1 VEARPDG
8 LREEVFM
15 GLFRRGRIWWFRIS
29 VRGKLIRES
38 TGTEDKKLAKR
49 VYDKVK
55 GQIAEGKWFQRL
67 PERSF
72 QEMME
77 KFLDEHGSKK
87 ASYST
92 SMGHVKNMTA
102 FFGNCSLFQITP
114 RLINEY
120 KNKRHSDGVK
130 SATINRELATL
141 KKAFNLALKEWEWIE
156 SNPVSRVSME
166 PEDNKRDRWLTLHEE
181 ERLLKA
187 CPHWLREIV
196 IFAINTGMRLS
207 EILELSWEAV
217 DFFRKTVTVFRSKN
231 NERRTI
237 PLNGAAIE
245 LLKSKA
251 KVRLIKTN
259 LVFYSPRVH
268 KLLWKRNVSW
278 VFQTVTR
285 RAGINDFR
293 FHDLRHN
300 FATRLVQAGVD
311 LYKVQKL
318 LGHKSPSMTQ
328 RYAHHCPES
337 LRHAV
342 EVLDSTKTG
351 TVQRIADESS

>member
-1 VEARPDG
+1 
-8 LREEVFM
+8 M

-55 GQIAEGKWFQRL
+55 GQIAEGKWFQKL

-77 KFLDEHGSKK
+77 KFLDEHASKK

-92 SMGHVKNMTA
+92 FMGHVGNMTA

-120 KNKRHSDGVK
+120 KNKRHSNGVK
-130 SATINRELATL
+130 PATINRELATL
-141 KKAFNLALKEWEWIE
+141 KKAFNLAVKEWEWIE

-166 PEDNKRDRWLTLHEE
+166 PEDNKRDRWLTLDEE
-181 ERLLKA
+181 ERLLET

-196 IFAINTGMRLS
+196 IFASNTGMRLS

-217 DFFRKTVTVFRSKN
+217 DFFRKTVTVIRSKN
-231 NERRTI
+231 KERRTI
-237 PLNGAAIE
+237 PLNSAAIE

-259 LVFYSPRVH
+259 LVFYSPRAH
-268 KLLWKRNVSW
+268 RLLGKRNVSW
-278 VFQTVTR
+278 VFHTAAR
-285 RAGINDFR
+285 KAGISDFR
-293 FHDLRHN
+293 FHDLRHT
-300 FATRLVQAGVD
+300 FATRLIQAGVD
-311 LYKVQKL
+311 LYKVQRL

-328 RYAHHCPES
+328 RYAHHWPES

-351 TVQRIADESS
+351 TVKRIADISN

>member
-1 VEARPDG
+1 
-8 LREEVFM
+8 M
-15 GLFRRGRIWWFRIS
+15 GLYKRGQVWHMSF
-29 VRGKLIRES
+29 VYKGKRCRKS
-38 TGTEDKKLAKR
+38 TGTEDKKLAQR
-49 VYDKVK
+49 ILDKVK
-55 GQIAEGKWFQRL
+55 GQVAEGKWFQKL

-72 QEMME
+72 QEMMQ
-77 KFLDEHGSKK
+77 KFLNEHASKK
-87 ASYST
+87 ASYRT
-92 SMGHVKNMTA
+92 FMGHVENMTA

-181 ERLLKA
+181 ETLLKA
-187 CPHWLREIV
+187 CPYWLREV
-196 IFAINTGMRLS
+196 VVFALNTGMRLS

-217 DFFRKTVTVFRSKN
+217 DFSRKTVTVFKSKN
-231 NERRTI
+231 KERRTL
-237 PLNGAAIE
+237 PLNGSAIE

-259 LVFYSPRVH
+259 LVFYGPRGH
-268 KLLWKRNVSW
+268 NLLGKRNVSW
-278 VFQTVTR
+278 VFHTVAG
-285 RAGINDFR
+285 RAEISDFR
-293 FHDLRHN
+293 FHDLRHT
-300 FATRLVQAGVD
+300 FATRLIQAGVD
-311 LYKVQKL
+311 LYKVQRL

-328 RYAHHCPES
+328 RYAHHWPES
-337 LRHAV
+337 LRRAV

-351 TVQRIADESS
+351 TVQRIDDQSN